1 MNNKRKRILA
11 TILVLLMLGVPSS
24 VYAYNAYNYNKFYK
38 QGLTDLTSEKYDE
51 AISNFNASL
60 KFKKNRSEEINK
72 QINLVKDLKLSKTTY
87 DEAVTKLNDKKYLEA
102 IPIFEKIKKDDDKR
116 YNLSKEMISQC
127 KNLYINENIDNCK
140 KEVSDKKYLE
150 GIKYLD
156 LALKVDDKNGQV
168 LKLKSEYT
176 NLYIT
181 DNVDKAKKE
190 ANNKNYEEGIKYL
203 TLALKVDAKAEEAL
217 KLKEEYTKAI
227 QVAQEA
233 AYKAENHNSSN
244 SNNTTSNANNATGIQ
259 INLPAILA
267 LNRLPGYNS
276 PSNIPHVYGAPA
288 IKKEFIKL
296 GFVFNSDT
304 TAIYNKDD
312 IRVGLVNSGEYWQLS
327 TATWRNNVDDLFLDS
342 MRIIL
347 GNEVAI
353 DSFSYIDYAL
363 SMPNT
368 VHKTPY
374 VKTFTEN
381 NGNSIF
387 LHIFVPK

>member
-1 MNNKRKRILA
+1 
-11 TILVLLMLGVPSS
+11 MLGVPSS

-51 AISNFNASL
+51 AISNFNATL

-190 ANNKNYEEGIKYL
+190 ALNIIYKNSEVVVHVHSRND
-203 TLALKVDAKAEEAL
+203 LKV
-217 KLKEEYTKAI
+217 KE
-227 QVAQEA
+227 
-233 AYKAENHNSSN
+233 
-244 SNNTTSNANNATGIQ
+244 
-259 INLPAILA
+259 
-267 LNRLPGYNS
+267 
-276 PSNIPHVYGAPA
+276 
-288 IKKEFIKL
+288 
-296 GFVFNSDT
+296 
-304 TAIYNKDD
+304 
-312 IRVGLVNSGEYWQLS
+312 
-327 TATWRNNVDDLFLDS
+327 
-342 MRIIL
+342 
-347 GNEVAI
+347 
-353 DSFSYIDYAL
+353 
-363 SMPNT
+363 
-368 VHKTPY
+368 
-374 VKTFTEN
+374 
-381 NGNSIF
+381 
-387 LHIFVPK
+387 